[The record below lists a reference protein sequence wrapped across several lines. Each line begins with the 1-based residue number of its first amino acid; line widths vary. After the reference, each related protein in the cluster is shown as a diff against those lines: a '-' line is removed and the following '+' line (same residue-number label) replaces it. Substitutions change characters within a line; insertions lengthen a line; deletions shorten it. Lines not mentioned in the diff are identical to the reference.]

1 MADLE
6 RRRGVRTTRAQRA
19 RRAYLLVLAT
29 GGLAIAGTVGLLLA
43 IFGVIGASL
52 PILLLVLAAV
62 CFFVLRGVFKP
73 K

>member
-6 RRRGVRTTRAQRA
+6 RRRGSQTTRAQREK
-19 RRAYLLVLAT
+19 RAYTLVLAT